1 MASIVDKILFEAIG
15 QDKLAQVI
23 NTIPNTN
30 GIVNY
35 EDLALFRSVIG
46 FTTPNGRKVRKVYDE
61 LQKQGNKGN
70 VTNVDINMLSAINK
84 EIGLDMLTRES
95 NELPIVVQMAG
106 QVKAL
111 YSSDATVI
119 RAYLEGKKKIRA
131 VLFREKDVIPEKYI

>member
-23 NTIPNTN
+23 NTLPNIN

-61 LQKQGNKGN
+61 LQKQRNKGN
-70 VTNVDINMLSAINK
+70 VTNIDINMLSAINK
-84 EIGLDMLTRES
+84 EISLGVLMGQSD
-95 NELPIVVQMAG
+95 ELPIVVQMSG
-106 QVKAL
+106 QVRVL
-111 YSSDATVI
+111 YSGDATVI

-131 VLFREKDVIPEKYI
+131 LLFREKDVISEKYI